1 MFFRGSPCLTLSFA
15 SVAQLRLVR
24 IEASDNVVRTTAK
37 LRLSFLHSPAANAVA
52 GINKAI
58 IATEKCFMFLLRMVL
73 PTYPLRNRPR
83 PRQSPHRHPPKSGA
97 RTTTG
102 LVRRVYEEG
111 PCRIK
116 RHCAR
121 LRSLSWTEADLSF
134 EASLAA
140 RRYCRLA
147 GSALASRLGLALLID
162 ADAFGA
168 LGRVRMY
175 RGSGMNIDGST
186 RYLAGVVDRCAHPNQ
201 QSHSED

>member
-83 PRQSPHRHPPKSGA
+83 PRQSPHTQPPKSGA
-97 RTTTG
+97 
-102 LVRRVYEEG
+102 
-111 PCRIK
+111 
-116 RHCAR
+116 
-121 LRSLSWTEADLSF
+121 
-134 EASLAA
+134 
-140 RRYCRLA
+140 
-147 GSALASRLGLALLID
+147 
-162 ADAFGA
+162 
-168 LGRVRMY
+168 
-175 RGSGMNIDGST
+175 
-186 RYLAGVVDRCAHPNQ
+186 
-201 QSHSED
+201 